1 VTVSDSFSGYALRQ
15 CASLG
20 PLRHIEHAFDN
31 GSSFEDLVCLPHRLE
46 GEVETGE
53 MAELLPFQKPGS
65 LLHGGV
71 LSRFRHA
78 IDQYKT
84 DVDVA
89 GLKLQRDRQ
98 RRRDAGDRDRR
109 R

>member
-1 VTVSDSFSGYALRQ
+1 LLKSSVGKA
-15 CASLG
+15 
-20 PLRHIEHAFDN
+20 
-31 GSSFEDLVCLPHRLE
+31 SSFEDLVCLPHRLE

-71 LSRFRHA
+71 LSRFRHV
-78 IDQYKT
+78 IDQHKM
-84 DVDVA
+84 DVVVA
-89 GLKLQRDRQ
+89 GLKLQRDRRQ
-98 RRRDAGDRDRR
+98 MRDAGDRDRR

>member
-1 VTVSDSFSGYALRQ
+1 
-15 CASLG
+15 
-20 PLRHIEHAFDN
+20 
-31 GSSFEDLVCLPHRLE
+31 VCLPHRLE

-71 LSRFRHA
+71 LSRFRHV
-78 IDQYKT
+78 IDQHIT
-84 DVDVA
+84 AVDVA
-89 GLKLQRDRQ
+89 GLKLQRDRWQ
-98 RRRDAGDRDRR
+98 RRDAGDRDRR